1 MWPCSL
7 LYALPLLGICP
18 GYSVFGGLPPL
29 TSAQNSPRYPLAFPI
44 LKLHFFFT
52 HCILGRKKKVMK
64 ALPVLSSWPGSSQV
78 APWSYRYWAIKANGF
93 TQVRQ
98 TEPLGAALT
107 KNNISPAVAQLLSEV
122 GMKEVLFSPKVCNSA
137 PWGRTFKLRNE
148 SEFQESTIGVTV
160 FI

>member
-52 HCILGRKKKVMK
+52 HCIFGRKKKLWK
-64 ALPVLSSWPGSSQV
+64 PFLCCPLDRAPRRWHPGLTGIGLLKPTALLRSGKLNHSGQPSQRITSAPLLLSCYQKWGWRKYFFSQKSAILPLEAGLLSS
-78 APWSYRYWAIKANGF
+78 
-93 TQVRQ
+93 
-98 TEPLGAALT
+98 
-107 KNNISPAVAQLLSEV
+107 
-122 GMKEVLFSPKVCNSA
+122 GM
-137 PWGRTFKLRNE
+137 